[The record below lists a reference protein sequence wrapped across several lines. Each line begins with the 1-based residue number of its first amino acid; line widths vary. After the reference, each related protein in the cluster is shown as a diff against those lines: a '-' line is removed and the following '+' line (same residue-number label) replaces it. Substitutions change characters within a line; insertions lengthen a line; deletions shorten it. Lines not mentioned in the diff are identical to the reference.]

1 MNKRYPSPG
10 GLVAGI
16 DLAAAGEETDHQL
29 ARLGR
34 IERLGDGV
42 GAVLPYAMLVVS
54 NLMTAVV
61 PESRSVLPV
70 TLIVSAALAGWML
83 FLFTLHPAWRDR
95 GPIMAVFL
103 TGWLALTAVLVSI
116 DGWFGFFSF
125 TGYFLAFW
133 AARGS
138 WRAIAVI
145 AVAVLTGTA
154 QNGGVPGVAGHGPV
168 VAWVVI
174 VAINIAVGGGLNFF
188 GTVSDRQSQRRRELM
203 GDLSEANLKL
213 EATLSENAGLQAQ
226 LVAQAREAG
235 VADERQRMARE
246 IHDTITQ
253 GLAGIITQLQ
263 AADQAVQSAEQR
275 RHRDAAL
282 GLARD
287 GLSEARR
294 SVRAL
299 RPEPLQQAG
308 RIEDALAV
316 VAARWSELHGVQAAV
331 TTTGPPRP
339 IPAEAELVL
348 LRTAQEALA
357 NVARHARARAVRLTL
372 SYIGDQVTLDVRDDG
387 SGFTPPAGAAP
398 VSPAPAGA
406 APAAASPV
414 PALAGSAP
422 GGSAPGGPLRG
433 GFGLTAMRERVEGL
447 AGTLAIESEPGAGTT
462 ISASLPVPAPGG
474 AQ

>member
-263 AADQAVQSAEQR
+263 AADQAELAGTDSERR
-275 RHRDAAL
+275 RHLAAAAE
-282 GLARD
+282 LARES
-287 GLSEARR
+287 LTEARR
-294 SVRAL
+294 SVRELRPGALQPGRLADAL
-299 RPEPLQQAG
+299 R
-308 RIEDALAV
+308 D
-316 VAARWSELHGVQAAV
+316 VAARWSRLHQVEALVTVTGADLPLTAATEV
-331 TTTGPPRP
+331 
-339 IPAEAELVL
+339 VL
-348 LRTAQEALA
+348 LRVAQEALA
-357 NVARHARARAVRLTL
+357 NAARHASAGRVGLTL
-372 SYIGDQVTLDVRDDG
+372 SYFGDEVSLDVRDNGVGFDVLAQLAAEP
-387 SGFTPPAGAAP
+387 SG
-398 VSPAPAGA
+398 
-406 APAAASPV
+406 
-414 PALAGSAP
+414 LH
-422 GGSAPGGPLRG
+422 G
-433 GFGLTAMRERVEGL
+433 GFGLTGMRERLEEVG
-447 AGTLAIESEPGAGTT
+447 GRLAIESEPGGGTAV
-462 ISASLPVPAPGG
+462 SATVPVMPAAAAPPQLPSPVPAVAG
-474 AQ
+474 QL